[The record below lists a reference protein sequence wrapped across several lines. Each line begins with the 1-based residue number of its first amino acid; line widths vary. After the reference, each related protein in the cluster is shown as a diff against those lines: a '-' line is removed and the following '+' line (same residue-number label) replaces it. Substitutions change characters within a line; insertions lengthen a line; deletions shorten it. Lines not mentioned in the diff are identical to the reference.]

1 MKQKENFVTFCN
13 DIVQYCHPMQS
24 DKCLHFGKSNNDRKG
39 SQNAHWPRKISK
51 IVKFYKNPSIKGSE
65 AQKQRPDKFL

>member
-39 SQNAHWPRKISK
+39 SLNAQWPRNLKNSGMSK
-51 IVKFYKNPSIKGSE
+51 SVNDS
-65 AQKQRPDKFL
+65 KFLKDHNIYIKN

>member
-24 DKCLHFGKSNNDRKG
+24 DKCHHFGKSNNDRKG

-51 IVKFYKNPSIKGSE
+51 IVLSKYNEYKSFIMIFK
-65 AQKQRPDKFL
+65 